1 MTISVGGLISGLDTN
16 SMIEQLL
23 ELQQRPIVMLQQQEA
38 AYQVK
43 LTAYGSLKGV
53 LDSMKSAA
61 QALDAASDL
70 TGFSTS
76 SGDAALFTSS
86 ADSSAA
92 TGTHNVT
99 VKQLAR
105 EHMVKS
111 AAFTGTEEILE
122 FKVDANNKFIDFTE
136 NTGGGASAEI
146 AATLTEGSY
155 TVSELET
162 HIKTQLEA
170 ASDGA
175 PSANNIDYTVS
186 YDNTTKKFTIQENGS
201 SLTQLDL
208 RWATGANN
216 ANSASSLLGFDA
228 ADDTGAVTYTSD
240 NQVGEG
246 TIHLEIGST
255 FTIDSTNNKLNFK
268 EDELG
273 ANPLS
278 AELTATIASGTY
290 TISDLET
297 EIKTRLEAES
307 TASGYGI
314 TYTVSYDNSTQ
325 KFTIQGANLDEL
337 KVLWKTGANGADNT
351 GTSAASILG
360 YTDTADDESAVSY
373 TAANTVG
380 TVYDI
385 SISATDTIEDV
396 ADAIN
401 DADAGVQ
408 AAVIFDGTNYYL
420 TLSAEDSGAA
430 NVINLTVTDIDGD
443 NADTNGLSRLAYR
456 EGGTTRLTQT
466 QDALDS
472 LIHVDGVTDIAR
484 STNTIDD
491 VIEGVTITLTDVH
504 AIPASESD
512 TLTVSRNTSTAVS
525 KINSFVSA
533 YNNVLDFFETYQG
546 YDEDTEIAGSL
557 QGDSTTNQ
565 IRNNLRR
572 LVSQDITGVNTF
584 SRLSNLGIILNDEGR
599 LEVNS
604 TTLNDALDDNFDDVI
619 QFFTQSTTGSEGFGV
634 RMVDILDATLDS
646 TDGTLAARTDGIQT
660 SIDGIEDQV
669 ERIEMRNLAW
679 EARTRA
685 QFNVLELLL
694 SDYQNTGNYLSQ
706 QILGMQNLNNF
717 ISSR

>member
-1 MTISVGGLISGLDTN
+1 MSISVGGLVSGLDTN
-16 SMIEQLL
+16 GIIDQLL
-23 ELQQRPIVMLQQQEA
+23 ELQQRPIIKLQQQEA

-43 LTAYGSLKGV
+43 LTVYGSLQG
-53 LDSMKSAA
+53 LLNSMKSAA

-70 TGFSTS
+70 AGFSTS

-122 FKVDANNKFIDFTE
+122 FKIDANNKFIDFTE

-186 YDNTTKKFTIQENGS
+186 YDSTTKKFTIQENGS

-208 RWATGANN
+208 RWATGANS

-240 NQVGEG
+240 NEVGEG

-255 FTIDSTNNKLNFK
+255 FTIGSTNNKINFL
-268 EDELG
+268 EVGGLG
-273 ANPLS
+273 T
-278 AELTATIASGTY
+278 ELTATLDNGTY
-290 TISDLET
+290 TISELMA
-297 EIKTRLEAES
+297 EIKEELDDATGSDA
-307 TASGYGI
+307 
-314 TYTVSYDNSTQ
+314 TYTVTYDNSTQ
-325 KFTIQGANLDEL
+325 KFTIAGAGGSVTEIQY
-337 KVLWKTGANGADNT
+337 LWTTGDSGNSIASTIGFTANDTGAL
-351 GTSAASILG
+351 S
-360 YTDTADDESAVSY
+360 YTADD
-373 TAANTVG
+373 TKG
-380 TVYDI
+380 TVNDI
-385 SISATDTIEDV
+385 TISATDTIEDV

-456 EGGTTRLTQT
+456 EGGTTNLTQT

-546 YDEDTEIAGSL
+546 YDEDTKIAGSL
-557 QGDSTTNQ
+557 QGDGTTNQ
-565 IRNNLRR
+565 IRNHLRR
-572 LVSQDITGVNTF
+572 LIRQDITGVNTF
-584 SRLSNLGIILNDEGR
+584 SRLSDLGIILNDEGR

-604 TTLNDALDDNFDDVI
+604 TTLNDALDDHFDDVI
-619 QFFTQSTTGSEGFGV
+619 QFFAQSTTGSEGFGV
-634 RMVDILDATLDS
+634 RMVDTLDGILDS

-679 EARTRA
+679 ESRTRA
-685 QFNVLELLL
+685 QFNSLELLL
-694 SDYQNTGNYLSQ
+694 AEYQNTGNYLSQ
-706 QILGMQNLNNF
+706 QILGMQNMNNY
-717 ISSR
+717 ISRR